1 MIRHAASQ
9 RGQSAQSG
17 VTLLEMIATLVV
29 MSIVAAGALTLL
41 PAVMRGTLL
50 ARNAAA
56 SAENIQAALTRI
68 THEVANIDTKRAYTF
83 TSTAITY
90 YYRAEATQNT
100 IQLTGT
106 TITLN
111 GNVLL
116 NNVVSATGFQVTAPN
131 YIASPAVPVGITIN
145 AQIPVLSGT
154 ATKAFTTKIELN
166 TQRFQ

>member
-1 MIRHAASQ
+1 MIRSAATQ
-9 RGQSAQSG
+9 RGQSG
-17 VTLLEMIATLVV
+17 VTLFEMIATLVV

-41 PAVMRGTLL
+41 PTVMRGTLL
-50 ARNAAA
+50 VRNAAA

-90 YYRAEATQNT
+90 YYRAEVAQST

-116 NNVVSATGFQVTAPN
+116 NNVVSGSGFQVTAPN

-145 AQIPVLSGT
+145 AQVPVLSGT
-154 ATKAFTTKIELN
+154 ATKTFTTKIELN

>member
-1 MIRHAASQ
+1 MKHDR
-9 RGQSAQSG
+9 AQERG
-17 VTLLEMIATLVV
+17 VTLLEMAVSLAVLGILAVGSLSILPNV
-29 MSIVAAGALTLL
+29 MQGA
-41 PAVMRGTLL
+41 LL

-68 THEVANIDTKRAYTF
+68 THEVANIDTKRAYNF

-90 YYRAEATQNT
+90 YYRAEASQNT

-116 NNVVSATGFQVTAPN
+116 NNVVSGSGFQVTAPN
-131 YIASPAVPVGITIN
+131 YIASPAIPVGIRIQARVPT
-145 AQIPVLSGT
+145 LDGT
-154 ATKAFTTKIELN
+154 VTKSFTTKIELN